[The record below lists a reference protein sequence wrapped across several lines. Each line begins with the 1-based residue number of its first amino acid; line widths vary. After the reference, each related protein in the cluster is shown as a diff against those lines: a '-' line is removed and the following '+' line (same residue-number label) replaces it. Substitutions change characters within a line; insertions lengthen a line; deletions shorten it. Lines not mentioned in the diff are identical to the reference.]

1 MILPWKSRGV
11 TPAAFYSLVIQ
22 SQAGLDSFCPLM
34 GGWQGSSRAYLM
46 ADIAAATFGKY
57 DLAKLAICLLSLRFG
72 FLSRKMV
79 VITNTVIQVNT
90 PNAFGIVPGTC

>member
-1 MILPWKSRGV
+1 
-11 TPAAFYSLVIQ
+11 
-22 SQAGLDSFCPLM
+22 
-34 GGWQGSSRAYLM
+34 M